1 MKKNEEQ
8 AFRSIEKQWNG
19 GEHKLAGARASEL
32 VYGASTTMNEAL
44 FDELRDKLPGIERY
58 ISAPASGTIVEKVS
72 DQGGDPLAR
81 QPENRKEAT
90 GESNQSGE
98 KGKDQQDAV
107 DKKLEPGRKAR
118 AKAAGKGKGDDKGGA
133 GSVVSTKLNPD
144 PQNPEAA

>member
-44 FDELRDKLPGIERY
+44 FDELREKLPGIERY
-58 ISAPASGTIVEKVS
+58 ISAPASG
-72 DQGGDPLAR
+72 
-81 QPENRKEAT
+81 
-90 GESNQSGE
+90 
-98 KGKDQQDAV
+98 
-107 DKKLEPGRKAR
+107 KKLEPGRKAR
-118 AKAAGKGKGDDKGGA
+118 AKAASKGNSDDKGGA
-133 GSVVSTKLNPD
+133 GSLVSTKLNPD